1 MPNRASSFAVYGH
14 SSIGRVAVSKT
25 VGCRFESCCPCKTPI
40 DMANVIEYVKD
51 SYTELVERVTWP
63 APKQL
68 QEASILVFIAS
79 LLIAGVVFAM
89 DWVFGVNNAD
99 SIWQGV
105 IGMIYTYVI

>member
-1 MPNRASSFAVYGH
+1 
-14 SSIGRVAVSKT
+14 
-25 VGCRFESCCPCKTPI
+25 
-40 DMANVIEYVKD
+40 MANVVEYVKD

-63 APKQL
+63 APNQL

>member
-1 MPNRASSFAVYGH
+1 
-14 SSIGRVAVSKT
+14 
-25 VGCRFESCCPCKTPI
+25 
-40 DMANVIEYVKD
+40 MANVVEYVKD
-51 SYTELVERVTWP
+51 SYTELVERVTWH

>member
-1 MPNRASSFAVYGH
+1 
-14 SSIGRVAVSKT
+14 
-25 VGCRFESCCPCKTPI
+25 
-40 DMANVIEYVKD
+40 MANVVEYVKD